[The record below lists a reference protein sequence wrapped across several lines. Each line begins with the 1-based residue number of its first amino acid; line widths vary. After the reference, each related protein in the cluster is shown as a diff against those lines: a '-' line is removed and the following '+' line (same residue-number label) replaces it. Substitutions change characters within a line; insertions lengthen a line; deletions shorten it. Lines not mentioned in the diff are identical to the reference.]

1 MTTGRRA
8 EILSAARELFLRK
21 GYAAT
26 SIADIAA
33 AVGASK
39 AAVFYHFKSKESIAA
54 ELLESPF
61 TAVSQLIERAEAE
74 QLTPAQIL
82 TDYIDGAAETGA
94 LFIAFATDP
103 SVAGLIPQH
112 DADAACR
119 RIIELLAGPTPTPA
133 DRVRSRA
140 AFAVAQTIVP
150 ALQEHAGL
158 LDDALRQ
165 EIRSAALRAL
175 GAAGQA
181 GTAEQV
187 SAPQRRPSGI

>member
-39 AAVFYHFKSKESIAA
+39 AAVFYHFKAKETIAA

-61 TAVSQLIERAEAE
+61 TAVTQLIERAEAQ

-103 SVAGLIPQH
+103 SVADLIPQH

-119 RIIELLAGPTPTPA
+119 RIIELLAGPAATPA

-165 EIRSAALRAL
+165 EIRAAALRAL
-175 GAAGQA
+175 GAA
-181 GTAEQV
+181 E
-187 SAPQRRPSGI
+187 